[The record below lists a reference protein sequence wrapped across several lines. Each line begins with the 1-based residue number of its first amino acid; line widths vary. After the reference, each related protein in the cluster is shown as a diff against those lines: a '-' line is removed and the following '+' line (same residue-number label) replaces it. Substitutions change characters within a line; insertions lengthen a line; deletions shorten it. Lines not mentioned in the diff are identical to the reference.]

1 MCFFETFQS
10 LIHIYHTFLLSST
23 FFVNYIKLHKFA
35 AYFLCKIYDALLI
48 TFSISS
54 LSIYHLKLFISKMG
68 LAPYSDDHN
77 TRKEGGIQNTEHYN
91 GSPLGSKGVL
101 QDAGEY
107 PASDR
112 TVGRAITNVP

>member
-1 MCFFETFQS
+1 MRLT
-10 LIHIYHTFLLSST
+10 
-23 FFVNYIKLHKFA
+23 
-35 AYFLCKIYDALLI
+35 
-48 TFSISS
+48 
-54 LSIYHLKLFISKMG
+54 
-68 LAPYSDDHN
+68 PYSDDHN

>member
-1 MCFFETFQS
+1 M
-10 LIHIYHTFLLSST
+10 
-23 FFVNYIKLHKFA
+23 NYIKLHKFA
-35 AYFLCKIYDALLI
+35 ACFLCKIYDALLI

-54 LSIYHLKLFISKMG
+54 LSIYHLKLFISKIG